1 MSKEINQESVESL
14 LLKTI
19 EKVLEDTDNLVLET
33 GFAKYPYLEALDT
46 LSQAYQRI
54 KSVNK

>member
-1 MSKEINQESVESL
+1 MSKEINQESVETL
-14 LLKTI
+14 LLQTI
-19 EKVLEDTDNLVLET
+19 TSIVSDENKLSLESINGRFV
-33 GFAKYPYLEALDT
+33 YQEAIDT

>member
-1 MSKEINQESVESL
+1 MSKEINQESIENL
-14 LLKTI
+14 LLLTI
-19 EKVLEDTDNLVLET
+19 GKVLETTDNLVLET
-33 GFAKYPYLEALDT
+33 ASEKFPYLDALDV

>member
-1 MSKEINQESVESL
+1 MSKEVNQESVETL
-14 LLKTI
+14 LLQTI
-19 EKVLEDTDNLVLET
+19 TSIVSDENKLLFESIN
-33 GFAKYPYLEALDT
+33 GRFAYQEAIDT